1 MNEPSNSCSDV
12 LSKLLPRGRGV
23 WIPMDHGLSGYPEYG
38 LDKTDLVVDFAIKGR
53 ADAIVLQKGV
63 LTHQYRRTSWDR
75 FVCHLSASTVHGGP
89 NSQSKVT
96 IGDVEE
102 VISRGAVAVSAQV
115 NLGDDAEPE
124 MLYDM
129 GQITSD
135 SWTNDVPTLGMVYPR
150 GPNLILDP
158 EDETKGVAHAARVAF
173 ELGCNV
179 VKVPW
184 TGSIESFQKVTS
196 AVPIPVLIAGGTGSS
211 FSDTLEIVSKSINAG
226 GSGVC
231 MGRQIFGSDNPL
243 HRLLALRSIVHGGL
257 GVNEAL
263 RILHAED
270 LEEFLVQNRY

>member
-1 MNEPSNSCSDV
+1 MNEPGDSCSEV

-23 WIPMDHGLSGYPEYG
+23 WIPMDHGLSGYPELG
-38 LDKTDLVVDFAIKGR
+38 LDRMDSVIDSVIRAR

-63 LTHQYRRTSWDR
+63 LTHQFQRTSWDR

-96 IGDVEE
+96 VGDVEE

-115 NLGDDAEPE
+115 NLGDDGEPG

-135 SWTNDVPTLGMVYPR
+135 SWTHGVPTLGMIYPR
-150 GPNLILDP
+150 GPNLILDS
-158 EDETKGVAHAARVAF
+158 EDETKGVAHAARIAF
-173 ELGCNV
+173 ELGCDV

-184 TGSIESFQKVTS
+184 TGSAESFQKVTS

-211 FSDTLEIVSKSINAG
+211 FSDTLEIVSKSIIAG

-231 MGRQIFGSDNPL
+231 MGRQIFSSDNPL
-243 HRLLALRSIVHGGL
+243 HRILALRSIVHGDL
-257 GVNEAL
+257 SLNDAL
-263 RILHAED
+263 EILHAED
-270 LEEFLVQNRY
+270 IEEFLVQNQY

>member
-1 MNEPSNSCSDV
+1 MNEPSDSRSDI
-12 LSKLLPRGRGV
+12 LSKLLPGGRGV
-23 WIPMDHGLSGYPEYG
+23 WIPMDHGLSGYPETG
-38 LDKTDLVVDFAIKGR
+38 LDRMDSVIDFAIKGR

-63 LTHQYRRTSWDR
+63 LTHQYQRTSWNK

-96 IGDVEE
+96 VGDVEE

-129 GQITSD
+129 GRITSD
-135 SWTNDVPTLGMVYPR
+135 SWNHGVPTLGMVYPR

-158 EDETKGVAHAARVAF
+158 EDETKGIAHAARVAF
-173 ELGCNV
+173 ELGCDV

-184 TGSIESFQKVTS
+184 TGSVESFRKVTS
-196 AVPIPVLIAGGTGSS
+196 GVPIPILIAGGTSSS
-211 FSDTLEIVSKSINAG
+211 FSDTLEIVSQSIIAG

-231 MGRQIFGSDNPL
+231 MGRQIFGSENPL
-243 HRLLALRSIVHGGL
+243 NRLLALRSIIHGDLGL
-257 GVNEAL
+257 NEAL
-263 RILHAED
+263 RILNAED
-270 LEEFLVQNRY
+270 IEEFLV

>member
-1 MNEPSNSCSDV
+1 MNEPGESCSDV
-12 LSKLLPRGRGV
+12 LSKLLPGGRGV
-23 WIPMDHGLSGYPEYG
+23 WIPMDHGLSGYPEQG
-38 LDKTDLVVDFAIKGR
+38 LDQMDLVIDFAIKGR

-63 LTHQYRRTSWDR
+63 LTHQYKRTSWDR

-89 NSQSKVT
+89 RSQSKVT
-96 IGDVEE
+96 VGDVEE

-115 NLGDDAEPE
+115 NLGDDSESE

-135 SWTNDVPTLGMVYPR
+135 SWNHGVPTLGMVYPR

-158 EDETKGVAHAARVAF
+158 EDKTRGIAHAARVAF
-173 ELGCNV
+173 ELGCDV

-196 AVPIPVLIAGGTGSS
+196 GVPIPVLIAGGTGSS
-211 FSDTLEIVSKSINAG
+211 FPDTLDIVSKSIIAG

-231 MGRQIFGSDNPL
+231 MGRQIFGSTNPL
-243 HRLLALRSIVHGGL
+243 HRLLALRSIIHGDSSL
-257 GVNEAL
+257 NDAL
-263 RILHAED
+263 EILNAED
-270 LEEFLVQNRY
+270 IDEFLV